1 MKGKAFFEKVTR
13 QGKIVN
19 EDFNKVLETF
29 PDVEIPDVFV
39 NLFEET
45 FLTRERAAADPVI
58 HKKIKGEVLN
68 GVDANLANITLML
81 DVSDQEAINKEEN
94 SFKKIELIKAAIPKL
109 IEKSGKSDVTLD
121 DKYKQLEKERNELV
135 GKINEIKTESDKK
148 LTDLTKTFEEKE
160 KGMKIDWTLDK
171 QFGSF
176 VFADEFAGLKEA
188 IIKSAKSD
196 IKDKNFLTLDENGQ
210 IVVNELVGG
219 VPKVKFNG
227 NDQVTIDSLITEPLK
242 PFLKKNNNGS
252 DNGQEGKKTVEKTIP
267 ASGLDKDPSQMT
279 LGELRKHQRANT
291 TVQ

>member
-13 QGKIVN
+13 QGKINN

-58 HKKIKGEVLN
+58 HKKIKGETLN
-68 GVDANLANITLML
+68 GVDANLAKIALIL
-81 DVSDQEAINKEEN
+81 DVADQDAISKEEN
-94 SFKKIELIKAAIPKL
+94 TFKKIELLQAAIPKL
-109 IEKSGKSDVTLD
+109 VEKAGANNPSTDEKV
-121 DKYKQLEKERNELV
+121 KQLEKERNELV
-135 GKINEIKTESDKK
+135 GKITEIKTESDKK
-148 LTDLTKTFEEKE
+148 LTELSKSFEEKE

-171 QFGSF
+171 QFSNF
-176 VFADEFAGLKEA
+176 VFADEYQGLKEA
-188 IIKSAKSD
+188 IIKNAKSD

-242 PFLKKNNNGS
+242 PFLKKNNGS
-252 DNGQEGKKTVEKTIP
+252 GGQEDGKKLPDKAKKEYVPEQKDSSQKTLAEIRR
-267 ASGLDKDPSQMT
+267 
-279 LGELRKHQRANT
+279 ERIVANT
-291 TVQ
+291 